1 MMTFTSIAS
10 SSKGNAYL
18 VEAPGAHPM
27 LLEAGLPIRELR
39 EKLAFG
45 LSGISAC
52 LISHEHGDHSKAVK
66 DLLKSGV
73 DCWMSQGT
81 ADALGVGEHHRT
93 YCFVDETETLFP
105 DGWRI
110 RTFKLNHDAAEPL
123 GFLIAQGDDR
133 LLFIPDT
140 EYVEPRF
147 VGVTI
152 AAVECNHIE
161 DILSANIQ
169 RGAIAGVIGRRVR
182 RNHMSLQTVIDML
195 RANDLSRCRA
205 IYLLHLSDANSDERR
220 MKLEVQQAT
229 GIPTIIC

>member
-1 MMTFTSIAS
+1 MTFTSIAS

-18 VEAPGAHPM
+18 VEATGAYP
-27 LLEAGLPIRELR
+27 LLIEAGLPIRALR
-39 EKLAFG
+39 SLLNYGMSHLAG
-45 LSGISAC
+45 C

-73 DCWMSQGT
+73 DCWMSPGT
-81 ADALGVGEHHRT
+81 ARALSVDTHHRT
-93 YCFVDETETLFP
+93 NLLFQ
-105 DGWRI
+105 
-110 RTFKLNHDAAEPL
+110 KLEMSVGPWLVRSFPLSHDAAEPI
-123 GFLIAQGDDR
+123 GFLIAGGGDV

-169 RGAIAGVIGRRVR
+169 RGAIAGVVGRRVR

-195 RANDLSRCRA
+195 KANDLRRCRA